1 MREERLRHYENGRNT
16 SWVEDEYEKR
26 QEDEEKKSSH
36 GRQKVHNVCVV
47 LVEEQ
52 FAHLELNIR
61 LLLIIDEQLDKF
73 KT

>member
-1 MREERLRHYENGRNT
+1 MREERLRYYEIGRHT

-26 QEDEEKKSSH
+26 KEDEEKKSSH

-52 FAHLELNIR
+52 FFHLELNIC
-61 LLLIIDEQLDKF
+61 LLLIGNFKF
-73 KT
+73 SKT

>member
-1 MREERLRHYENGRNT
+1 MRHYEIDTYT
-16 SWVEDEYEKR
+16 SWVEDKNEKR

-36 GRQKVHNVCVV
+36 GRQKIHNVCVV

>member
-52 FAHLELNIR
+52 FSHLELNIC
-61 LLLIIDEQLDKF
+61 LLLIGNFKF
-73 KT
+73 NKT